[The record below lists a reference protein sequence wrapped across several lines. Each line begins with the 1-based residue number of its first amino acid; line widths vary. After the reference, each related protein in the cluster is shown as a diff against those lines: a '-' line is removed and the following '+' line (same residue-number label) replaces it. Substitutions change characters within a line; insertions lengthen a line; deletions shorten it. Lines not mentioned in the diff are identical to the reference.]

1 MRICC
6 MAQET
11 QTGALYQPRWVGC
24 GREMGGRFKT
34 EGIDVYL
41 WLIRGEV
48 SQKTVKF
55 CKAIILQYKKKLKKK
70 KKRKSKYVGIF
81 LPPSKRSDQL

>member
-11 QTGALYQPRWVGC
+11 QTGALYQPGGVGW
-24 GREMGGRFKT
+24 GREMGGRFET
-34 EGIDVYL
+34 EGICVYL
-41 WLIRGEV
+41 WLIHGEV
-48 SQKTVKF
+48 LQKTAKF
-55 CKAIILQYKKKLKKK
+55 CKAIILQYKKKKKK
-70 KKRKSKYVGIF
+70 KSNHVGIF